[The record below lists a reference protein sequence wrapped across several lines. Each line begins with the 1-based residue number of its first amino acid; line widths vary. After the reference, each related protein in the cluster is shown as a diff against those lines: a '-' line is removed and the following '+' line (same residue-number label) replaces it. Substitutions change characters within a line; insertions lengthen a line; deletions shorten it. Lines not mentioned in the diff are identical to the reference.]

1 MLRAGVFCLTTQMS
15 LSKHKNIITCDN
27 ACQNPLS
34 VNKQEKREKEKEKTD
49 RERERERERERD
61 ISWSCLFP
69 VGIIT
74 FGPHSLLLLRAYMLH
89 SPDFFQRNAA
99 SFHPHHLLTKTHDHD
114 DDDDD
119 LHRLSF
125 AIVVTSENQLLQK
138 ENPSTAA
145 AKANA
150 TAQRDAGER
159 GRERQESGCE
169 GNSVLCLE
177 RHRQRPQRA
186 DSRTVPQSA
195 EQPPQTAEQNPQ
207 SVEQR
212 SQRTERRPQE
222 LNRDARR
229 TEQRP
234 QRRVP

>member
-1 MLRAGVFCLTTQMS
+1 MLAKT
-15 LSKHKNIITCDN
+15 H
-27 ACQNPLS
+27 CQS
-34 VNKQEKREKEKEKTD
+34 TSRKKGKRQKRKERQ
-49 RERERERERERD
+49 REGS
-61 ISWSCLFP
+61 SWSCLFP
-69 VGIIT
+69 LGNIT

-99 SFHPHHLLTKTHDHD
+99 SFHPHHLLTKTHD
-114 DDDDD
+114 DDDD

-125 AIVVTSENQLLQK
+125 AIAVTSGNQLLQK
-138 ENPSTAA
+138 NNPSIAA

-150 TAQRDAGER
+150 AAQKDAGER
-159 GRERQESGCE
+159 GRETQESGCD
-169 GNSVLCLE
+169 GNSLLCLE

-195 EQPPQTAEQNPQ
+195 EQRPQTAEQNSQ

-212 SQRTERRPQE
+212 SQRAE
-222 LNRDARR
+222 L
-229 TEQRP
+229 RP